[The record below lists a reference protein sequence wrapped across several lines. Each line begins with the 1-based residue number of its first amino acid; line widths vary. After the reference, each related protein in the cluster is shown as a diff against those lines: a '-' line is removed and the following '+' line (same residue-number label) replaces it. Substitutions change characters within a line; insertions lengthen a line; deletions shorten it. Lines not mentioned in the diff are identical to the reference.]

1 MQPQTSTLA
10 RERFESSGKRTLHHE
25 IILKTLEL
33 CPYPLTAYGIAKRCS
48 LSYIQVDRRLCELR
62 REGKIIFVKRIQD
75 LDGSNRN
82 AYKLTK

>member
-33 CPYPLTAYGIAKRCS
+33 CPYPLTAYGISKRCS
-48 LSYIQVDRRLCELR
+48 LSYIQTDRRLCELR
-62 REGKIIFVKRIQD
+62 RSGQIKIVGKKQD
-75 LDGSNRN
+75 LDGSTRN
-82 AYKLTK
+82 AYKLV